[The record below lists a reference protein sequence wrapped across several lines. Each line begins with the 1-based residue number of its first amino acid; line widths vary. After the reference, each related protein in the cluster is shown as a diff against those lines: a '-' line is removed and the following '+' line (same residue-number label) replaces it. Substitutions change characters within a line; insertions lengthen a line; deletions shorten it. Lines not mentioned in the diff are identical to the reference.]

1 MRELA
6 RLAFNGLDVKEV
18 AGRVI
23 NMKSVSPLA
32 SAIADIVQH
41 SEGRMS
47 NMTTTKMAVIGAV
60 FGAYAA
66 HFIARSDDGHE
77 TVLAAIAG
85 AIAVSTSEFLQ
96 TVHQNDSWMS
106 FLQRD

>member
-1 MRELA
+1 MQIAERM
-6 RLAFNGLDVKEV
+6 
-18 AGRVI
+18 I

-32 SAIADIVQH
+32 SAIADIVRH
-41 SEGRMS
+41 SEGGLPS
-47 NMTTTKMAVIGAV
+47 MTTTKMAMLGAV

-66 HFIARSDDGHE
+66 HSIARSDDGRE
-77 TVLAAIAG
+77 AVFGATAG
-85 AIAVSTSEFLQ
+85 AIAGSTSEFLQ